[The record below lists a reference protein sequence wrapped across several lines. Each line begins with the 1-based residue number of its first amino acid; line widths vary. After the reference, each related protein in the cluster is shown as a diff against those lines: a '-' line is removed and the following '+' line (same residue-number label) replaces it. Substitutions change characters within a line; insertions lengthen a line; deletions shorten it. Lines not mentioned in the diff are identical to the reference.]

1 MRLVPKKEY
10 ASVVVSQRY
19 LLKGKSLKG
28 SAPVVAGING
38 GIPISIR

>member
-10 ASVVVSQRY
+10 ASAVVSQRY
-19 LLKGKSLKG
+19 LLKGKNLKG